1 MFNASNPPTRL
12 RNQLVRF
19 NQHGWI
25 TRIIKPYVLI
35 APPGHAAAEM
45 LKRNSCSS
53 LGCHGGL
60 LGILWGVPP
69 RTPFLG
75 LPRCVS
81 PLCCSGVGKGH
92 PKCEA
97 SAPQSAQAGCGVHR
111 SGRLGCSHWGL
122 MVGSSCW
129 GVQVGVPTLRCSFW
143 GAHMGMLALGCSCCG
158 VHVGVPILGFSQ
170 RGAHV
175 GVLTLRCSCWGVHVG
190 VSILGFS
197 QWGAHV
203 GVLTLG

>member
-1 MFNASNPPTRL
+1 MIPVPLSERELPWESIKKEMFNASNPPTRL

-69 RTPFLG
+69 VPHSWGSPAAFPPFAAVGWGRDTPNVKPQPLG
-75 LPRCVS
+75 VRRQD
-81 PLCCSGVGKGH
+81 VG
-92 PKCEA
+92 CTA
-97 SAPQSAQAGCGVHR
+97 VAG
-111 SGRLGCSHWGL
+111 
-122 MVGSSCW
+122 
-129 GVQVGVPTLRCSFW
+129 W
-143 GAHMGMLALGCSCCG
+143 GAHIGGSWWDPRVGVFKLGCP
-158 VHVGVPILGFSQ
+158 H
-170 RGAHV
+170 
-175 GVLTLRCSCWGVHVG
+175 
-190 VSILGFS
+190 
-197 QWGAHV
+197 
-203 GVLTLG
+203 